1 MKKTCK
7 VISVILSV
15 LMLMQVVPCMAAE
28 VTDESIECPCAAKIC
43 YDLGI
48 MPDVYENADKIVS
61 RADLDRVCTN
71 LFEDTYRDGDDTN
84 ISLEQICNK
93 LADFMLPSGAS
104 LPGLIIELRSG
115 VELSLDSYVSY
126 AQLAKIVYNTLNSFF
141 RIYSGGFYLDENGR
155 MNRESHDDVEGGL
168 LYVKGYAKYKGSV
181 SVSGDEAI
189 VSGKLY
195 DQENPYGKSVENVKL
210 GIADKDLKDGSD
222 YLLFV
227 KDDTII
233 SAVSENGAKTET
245 VSKDITPP
253 TVIILTIGDVNAIV
267 NGETVTN
274 DVAPM
279 VVNDRTMLPIR
290 FVAEALGA
298 DVLWDGY
305 FQKVSIKSRKTDI
318 SIKIGEKY
326 ASVTEKIALYNQP
339 TEEVELDSPAFVE
352 NDRTYLPLRF
362 VAEKLGADVQ
372 WDDATQTITITKK

>member
-1 MKKTCK
+1 MKRTSK
-7 VISVILSV
+7 VISIIISIF
-15 LMLMQVVPCMAAE
+15 MLMQVVPCMAAE
-28 VTDESIECPCAAKIC
+28 GESESIECPNAVKVC

-61 RADLDRVCTN
+61 RADLERVCAN
-71 LFEDTYRDGDDTN
+71 LFEDTYRGGDDTN
-84 ISLEQICNK
+84 VSLEQICNIF
-93 LADFMLPSGAS
+93 ASSMMPDGAS
-104 LPGLIIELRSG
+104 LPGLSVQLRSG
-115 VELSLDSYVSY
+115 VELGLDSYVSY
-126 AQLAKIVYNTLNSFF
+126 AQLAKIVYNALNSYF
-141 RIYSGGFYLDENGR
+141 RIYGGGFYLDENGR
-155 MNRESHDDVEGGL
+155 MNRESYDDVEGGL

-181 SVSGDEAI
+181 SVSGDEAT

-274 DVAPM
+274 DVAPKI
-279 VVNDRTMLPIR
+279 VNDRTMLPIR
-290 FVAEALGA
+290 FVAENLGA
-298 DVLWDGY
+298 KVYWDEY
-305 FQKVSIKSRKTDI
+305 LQRVSIKSRKTDI
-318 SIKIGEKY
+318 SVEIGKKTAE
-326 ASVTEKIALYNQP
+326 VTEKIAVYNQK
-339 TEEVELDSPAFVE
+339 TEDVELDSPAFVE

>member
-15 LMLMQVVPCMAAE
+15 LMLMQVVPCMATK

-48 MPDVYENADKIVS
+48 MPDVYENADKTVS
-61 RADLDRVCTN
+61 RADLYRVCTN
-71 LFEDTYRDGDDTN
+71 LFEGTYNGGDDEN
-84 ISLEQICNK
+84 VSLEQICNIF
-93 LADFMLPSGAS
+93 ASSMMPDGAS
-104 LPGLIIELRSG
+104 LPGLLVQLRNG

-126 AQLAKIVYNTLNSFF
+126 AQLAKIVYNALNSHFA
-141 RIYSGGFYLDENGR
+141 IYSGGYSMDWSGKLIREGR
-155 MNRESHDDVEGGL
+155 EEVVGGL
-168 LYVKGYAKYKGSV
+168 LYVKGYVKYEGSV
-181 SVSGDEAI
+181 NVSGDEAT
-189 VSGKLY
+189 VSGKFY
-195 DQENPYGKSVENVKL
+195 SQESQYGKSVENVKL
-210 GIADKDLKDGSD
+210 SISDENLESGND

-227 KDDTII
+227 KDDTIV
-233 SAVSENGAKTET
+233 SAVSANGVKTET

-274 DVAPM
+274 DVAPKI
-279 VVNDRTMLPIR
+279 VNDRTMLPIR
-290 FVAEALGA
+290 FVAENLGA
-298 DVLWDGY
+298 KVYWDEY
-305 FQKVSIKSRKTDI
+305 LQRASIKSRKTDI
-318 SIKIGEKY
+318 SVEIGKKTAE
-326 ASVTEKIALYNQP
+326 VTEKIAVYNQK
-339 TEEVELDSPAFVE
+339 TEDVELDSPAFVE